1 MPRLSRGATMPRPT
15 LAIIEAGRS
24 SAAAFEELHSC
35 GEFFLLFVTRAAV
48 PDAVRRQVDDVL
60 VTETNDAEALV
71 EALRRYTRRRRID
84 GAITL
89 LEWYVPVTESV
100 REALGLPGNGGQVAL
115 ACRDKNVM
123 RERLHANGVP
133 VPRFSPVADPAD
145 LLPAV
150 DAVGGFPCVLKPA
163 DGTGSTNVVLVESAA
178 ELQAGFARI
187 TGTATNSR
195 GQRLARRGLVEQFV
209 DGPEYAVD
217 TLSVGGEHAVV
228 AINEYTMSPLPY
240 LTETGFFTPPALPA
254 SDADVVGELVKRA
267 AGAVGIT
274 GGPAH
279 CEVKWGPAGPVVIE
293 IAARYAGAHLP
304 ELIRHT
310 TGVRHYLEGARIAC
324 GTGALPTVR
333 QRSAAA
339 LRHVYAGAAG
349 RLTAVHGLDE
359 LRAWPGYL
367 AAYINAAGT
376 AVSPDIRDYTA
387 AVGHVLF
394 GAPTADEAMARAVA
408 AARSLRLVIDTGR
421 VRA

>member
-1 MPRLSRGATMPRPT
+1 MPRPT
-15 LAIIEAGRS
+15 LAIIEAGRGS
-24 SAAAFEELHSC
+24 MAAFEELRSS
-35 GEFFLLFVTRAAV
+35 GEFFILFVTRAAV

-60 VTETNDAEALV
+60 VTETNDTAATV
-71 EALRRYTRRRRID
+71 EALRRYARRRRID

-100 REALGLPGNGGQVAL
+100 REDLGLPGNGRQVAL

-123 RERLHANGVP
+123 RQRLHAHGVA
-133 VPRFSPVADPAD
+133 VPRFSTVAGPAD

-150 DAVGGFPCVLKPA
+150 DAVGGFPCVLKPV

-178 ELQAGFARI
+178 ELRAGFERI

-217 TLSVGGEHAVV
+217 TLSAGGRHAVV
-228 AINEYTMSPLPY
+228 TINEYTMSPLPY
-240 LTETGFFTPPALPA
+240 LTETGFFTPPALSA
-254 SDADVVGELVKRA
+254 SDVAVAGELAKRA
-267 AGAVGIT
+267 ADAVGIT

-279 CEVKWGPAGPVVIE
+279 CEVKWGAAGPVVIE
-293 IAARYAGAHLP
+293 IAARYAGAHIP
-304 ELIRHT
+304 ELIRHA

-324 GTGALPTVR
+324 GAGGLPAVR

-339 LRHVYAGAAG
+339 LRHVYADEPG
-349 RLTAVHGLDE
+349 RLIAVHGFDE
-359 LRAWPGYL
+359 LRARPGYL
-367 AAYINAAGT
+367 AAYVNAAGT

-394 GAPTADEAMARAVA
+394 GAPTAGEAMARAGA
-408 AARSLRLVIDTGR
+408 AVRSLRLVIDTGR